1 MRKHRPIHAVMLS
14 VILAGAGCGHTPDQ
28 RAYEAVLK
36 TNLHTMRDVIAQYH
50 GDKGDYP
57 ASLESLVAAGY
68 LRKVPADPFTRSN
81 ATWDVVREATP
92 GPDGVRGI
100 VEVHSGADGT
110 ARDGTA
116 LAKL

>member
-1 MRKHRPIHAVMLS
+1 MIRALLALT
-14 VILAGAGCGHTPDQ
+14 LAGAGCGPRLLDEKT
-28 RAYEAVLK
+28 AYEAVLK
-36 TNLHTMRDVIAQYH
+36 THLHTMRDVIAQYH

-92 GPDGVRGI
+92 GPDGIRGV